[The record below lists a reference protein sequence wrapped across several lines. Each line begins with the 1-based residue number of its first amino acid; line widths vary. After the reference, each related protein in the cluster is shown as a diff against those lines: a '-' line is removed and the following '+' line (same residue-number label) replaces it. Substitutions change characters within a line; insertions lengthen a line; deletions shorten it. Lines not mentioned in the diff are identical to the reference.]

1 MVLTVKPCR
10 AFAQSSTQA
19 FAVCCLRQLVS
30 MFAVYTLLASLLR
43 MVFFLQGVFTKQRTV
58 MPRPLTPTFFSDRIP
73 SIGNETSAAMF
84 HALQGANLL
93 DLHDKLLADPR

>member
-1 MVLTVKPCR
+1 MQGIFTEQHAGVCGMLSGELIL
-10 AFAQSSTQA
+10 F
-19 FAVCCLRQLVS
+19 FAVH
-30 MFAVYTLLASLLR
+30 TLQASSLR
-43 MVFFLQGVFTKQRTV
+43 MACFLQGVFTKQRTV

-73 SIGNETSAAMF
+73 SISNETSAAMF